1 MLGFKKFKWPDA
13 LVADVDG
20 QSVSVRVRVHARAK
34 NYRLTIGSNGQPAMT
49 VPPYGRLHEA
59 EGFLLRQQ
67 NWLAARLNRLPAQ
80 PRFCDGARMPLRGE
94 DHLIV
99 ASGKIRGTVERLE
112 EAQGPILLVPGAPE
126 HMARRLKDWLKQ
138 QALDDLQPAVA
149 RHAGNLDVHPASI
162 RIRGQSSRW
171 GSCSSAGRLNFNWR
185 LVLTPDFVLDYVAA
199 HEVAHLVEM
208 NHSAAFWQVVAQT
221 LPDMERGR
229 AWLRAHGR
237 EIMAYGADD

>member
-1 MLGFKKFKWPDA
+1 
-13 LVADVDG
+13 
-20 QSVSVRVRVHARAK
+20 
-34 NYRLTIGSNGQPAMT
+34 
-49 VPPYGRLHEA
+49 
-59 EGFLLRQQ
+59 
-67 NWLAARLNRLPAQ
+67 
-80 PRFCDGARMPLRGE
+80 
-94 DHLIV
+94 
-99 ASGKIRGTVERLE
+99 
-112 EAQGPILLVPGAPE
+112 LLVPGAPE

-208 NHSAAFWQVVAQT
+208 NHSAAFWQVVEQT

-237 EIMAYGADD
+237 DIMAYGTDD